1 MVLNALAQYFSL
13 SSNFQVLN
21 MKFLDRITV
30 IVILF
35 IYKAL
40 PQKEKIII
48 VFSNKHSES
57 NKSRRQRF
65 PLS

>member
-48 VFSNKHSES
+48 VFSNKHSGS

>member
-40 PQKEKIII
+40 PQKEKII
-48 VFSNKHSES
+48 VFSNKHSGP